1 MEQKEYTSSAFEFTL
16 PSHKEP
22 VKKTAP
28 TYVRSIMMPFCS
40 FTVITY
46 RDNLVKIW
54 WNIVIMLFLLSHRPS
69 TDDVQLNKGRIH
81 HS

>member
-1 MEQKEYTSSAFEFTL
+1 MLLVPLDLPIHL

-28 TYVRSIMMPFCS
+28 TYYVRSIMVPFLWFYCYRNN
-40 FTVITY
+40 IEY
-46 RDNLVKIW
+46 RDNLVKIS

-69 TDDVQLNKGRIH
+69 TRSWLVYTPG
-81 HS
+81 